1 MGIITAVTW
10 VTDVVRVQSLAGE
23 LPHVECVAKK
33 SEHIMPF
40 APTRMKLK
48 SERKRQIPSGITY
61 MWNLKH
67 GTNEPFHKIE
77 TDSDIKNR
85 LGVAKGER

>member
-1 MGIITAVTW
+1 MDIITAVTW

-67 GTNEPFHKIE
+67 GTNETSKRHHSPSVSLSSQ
-77 TDSDIKNR
+77 TPS
-85 LGVAKGER
+85 